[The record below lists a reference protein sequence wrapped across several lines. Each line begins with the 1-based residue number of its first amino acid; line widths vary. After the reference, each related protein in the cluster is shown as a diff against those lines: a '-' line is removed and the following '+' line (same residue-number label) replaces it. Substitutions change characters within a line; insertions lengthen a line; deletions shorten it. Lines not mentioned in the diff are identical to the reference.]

1 MVCYMNTW
9 TIERLLG
16 LDPYEFEE
24 LLGRL
29 FIKMGYTSEVTQK
42 SRDMGVDILISI
54 ENFGLSHT
62 WIVQAKRY
70 SEPVGVKEI
79 REYSS
84 LRYRDN
90 VDGVI
95 IATTSGFTKEA
106 QKEALE
112 HNVKL
117 LDGPLLVKML
127 SHYMPENLD
136 INSQQRSISE
146 NQEFVNIKGTVLK
159 QGEQMLG
166 ETEVIF
172 KGERGSMACTNKR
185 IFLIKNT
192 TNLLSKRRDV
202 LCSLEVK
209 DMLGW
214 AQEMPSFYLVMG
226 GKEITVM
233 SMRAR
238 KPEQAA
244 EMLQCLQQEYIRGEH
259 LLKFERTKDEF
270 IVLTNKRISK
280 NQYSGVSREISL
292 KHTLGTEIKG
302 GGILG
307 RSKLV
312 LNGNMNENT
321 RIELNCGDLV
331 LWKEAIEAAIRVS

>member
-1 MVCYMNTW
+1 MVYNMNTW

-16 LDPYEFEE
+16 LEPYEFED
-24 LLGRL
+24 LLGHL
-29 FIKMGYTSEVTQK
+29 FIKMGYRSEVTQR
-42 SRDMGVDILISI
+42 SRDAGVDINIFI

-70 SEPVGVKEI
+70 AEPVGVKEV

-106 QKEALE
+106 QKEAAE

-127 SHYMPENLD
+127 EHYMPED
-136 INSQQRSISE
+136 SDRRIQQLAVSE
-146 NQEFVNIKGTVLK
+146 KRENVGLEGTVLK
-159 QGEQMLG
+159 QGEKTLG
-166 ETEVIF
+166 ETEVLF
-172 KGERGSMACTNKR
+172 RGERVLMACTNKR

-192 TNLLSKRRDV
+192 NSLLSKRREV
-202 LCSLEVK
+202 LYSVEVR

-214 AQEMPSFYLVMG
+214 AHEMPSIYLVMG
-226 GKEITVM
+226 GRQITVM
-233 SMRAR
+233 GMRAR
-238 KPEQAA
+238 KPEQIT
-244 EMLQCLQQEYIRGEH
+244 EMLECLQQEYIRGEH
-259 LLKFERTKDEF
+259 LLKFDRTKDEF
-270 IVLTNKRISK
+270 TVLTNKRIAK
-280 NQYSGVSREISL
+280 IEYSGGSKDISL
-292 KHTLGTEIKG
+292 KDTLGTEIKG
-302 GGILG
+302 GGLLG

-312 LNGNMNENT
+312 VMGNMKDNARFE
-321 RIELNCGDLV
+321 IDCADLAS
-331 LWKEAIEAAIRVS
+331 WKEAIEAAVRIS

>member
-1 MVCYMNTW
+1 MVYYMDTW
-9 TIERLLG
+9 TIEKLLG
-16 LDPYEFEE
+16 LEPYEFEE
-24 LLGRL
+24 LLGNL
-29 FIKMGYTSEVTQK
+29 FTKMGYKAEVTQR
-42 SRDMGVDILISI
+42 SRDLGVDILISI

-70 SEPVGVKEI
+70 AEPVGVKEI

-127 SHYMPENLD
+127 EHYMPESLD
-136 INSQQRSISE
+136 IRIQQHAMSE
-146 NQEFVNIKGTVLK
+146 NREVGDIEGTVLK
-159 QGEQMLG
+159 QGEKTLG
-166 ETEVIF
+166 ETEVLF
-172 KGERGSMACTNKR
+172 RGERVVMACTNKR

-192 TNLLSKRRDV
+192 TNLLSKRKDV
-202 LCSLEVK
+202 LYSLEVK
-209 DMLGW
+209 NMLGW
-214 AQEMPSFYLVMG
+214 AQEIPSFYLVMG

-280 NQYSGVSREISL
+280 NQYSGISREISL

-302 GGILG
+302 GFLG
-307 RSKLV
+307 RSKL
-312 LNGNMNENT
+312 LLKGNLNENN
-321 RIELNCGDLV
+321 RFELNCGDVV

>member
-1 MVCYMNTW
+1 MVYYMGTW

-16 LDPYEFEE
+16 LEPYEFEE
-24 LLGRL
+24 LLGHL
-29 FIKMGYTSEVTQK
+29 FTKMGYTSEVTQK

-54 ENFGLSHT
+54 ENFGLSHN

-106 QKEALE
+106 QKEAAE

-127 SHYMPENLD
+127 NYYIPENLD

-146 NQEFVNIKGTVLK
+146 NQEFVNKGTVLK
-159 QGEQMLG
+159 QSEKMLG
-166 ETEVIF
+166 ATEVIF
-172 KGERGSMACTNKR
+172 KGERVSMACTNKR

-192 TNLLSKRRDV
+192 TVFLSKRRDV

-226 GKEITVM
+226 GKDITVM

-270 IVLTNKRISK
+270 IVLTNKRVSK
-280 NQYSGVSREISL
+280 NQYSGGSREMQL

-312 LNGNMNENT
+312 LNGNMKENA
-321 RIELNCGDLV
+321 RIELDCGDLV

>member
-1 MVCYMNTW
+1 MGTW

-16 LDPYEFEE
+16 LEPYEFEE
-24 LLGRL
+24 LLGHL
-29 FIKMGYTSEVTQK
+29 FKKMGYISEVTQK

-106 QKEALE
+106 QKEAAE

-136 INSQQRSISE
+136 TNLQQRPISE
-146 NQEFVNIKGTVLK
+146 NQELVNIEGTVLK
-159 QGEQMLG
+159 QGEKILG

-172 KGERGSMACTNKR
+172 RGERVSMACTNKR

-192 TNLLSKRRDV
+192 TGFLSKRRDV

-214 AQEMPSFYLVMG
+214 AQEIPSFYLVMG
-226 GKEITVM
+226 SKEITVM

-259 LLKFERTKDEF
+259 LLKFERTKNEF

-280 NQYSGVSREISL
+280 IDNEGISREISL
-292 KHTLGTEIKG
+292 KQTLGTEIKG
-302 GGILG
+302 GGVLG
-307 RSKLV
+307 RSKLI
-312 LNGNMNENT
+312 LKGNMKENAH
-321 RIELNCGDLV
+321 IELNCADLL